1 MLVAGLSRLF
11 TTLGRNWEEAR
22 AGFPSDSTVP
32 GGIYSFCFIRPSQ
45 LRASCA
51 PPGFSSLCAE
61 GESHGRDPHGVFPRR
76 SSPPSPPPFYA
87 LLRER
92 LRAAAV
98 FHGLEPAEVAASLK
112 SCVRGDRPRTAM
124 QIHAVVVAAGLGR
137 HTTVSNALMNFYCK
151 ICRFSEA
158 LQIFNAM
165 SHRDVVSWNTVLSGF
180 PCTKDALSFAVTMA
194 RSGVIF
200 DAVTFTTALAY
211 TSDLDDDDDGGGGG
225 GGGSGFALQLHSQ
238 VVKAGFESDT
248 FVGNALISA
257 YAKAGLLEEADRVFG
272 EMVERDLVSWNA
284 LISGYAQ
291 EEDRW
296 ARAMEVFVAMTR
308 EGLVVDHVSLSSA
321 LAACGHERNLRMGR
335 QVHGMAMKSRLVK
348 GASVSNVLMSMY
360 AKCGSTD
367 CARRVFQDVEE
378 RNVVSWTT
386 MISIDAGEAL
396 ALFKEMLLDG
406 VEPNIVTFIA
416 LISAVAASG
425 PSARSGEA
433 IHGFC
438 FKAGV
443 RGSRNVCNSLVTMY
457 AKWGSMEAS
466 RRVFDGM
473 DSAEDAVSW
482 NALISG
488 YAQNGMCEEAMRA
501 FSSMMMTSRC
511 RPNDF
516 TFGSVVSAVASA
528 EETVCLTYGQRCHCL
543 ALKMGLDEGEH
554 LTGAL
559 IDMYSKRGSV
569 DGARRLFHQAPK
581 KSLISWTAM
590 ISAEARHANYV
601 GVVDLFEAMAANGVS
616 PDQLTFLAVL
626 TACGHGGMVDRGC
639 QVFSSMVDDHG
650 IEPNG
655 EHYSA
660 VVDMLGRA
668 GRLEEAERLVGAI
681 PGGAGLSAMQ
691 SLLGACRVHGDAA
704 MAARAADALLG
715 MGPTAESGTYVLLSN
730 IYAEMGEWEKVAKV
744 RKAMRDSGVRKEV
757 GFSWVDCGGGGVHRF
772 SSADKTH
779 PRAEDVHW
787 MSWFMGLQMRPLMDE

>member
-1 MLVAGLSRLF
+1 M
-11 TTLGRNWEEAR
+11 
-22 AGFPSDSTVP
+22 
-32 GGIYSFCFIRPSQ
+32 
-45 LRASCA
+45 
-51 PPGFSSLCAE
+51 
-61 GESHGRDPHGVFPRR
+61 
-76 SSPPSPPPFYA
+76 
-87 LLRER
+87 RER
-92 LRAAAV
+92 LRAAAGSR
-98 FHGLEPAEVAASLK
+98 GLEPAEVAFSLK
-112 SCVRGDRPRTAM
+112 SCVRGDRPRTAA

-137 HTTVSNALMNFYCK
+137 HTTVCNALMNFYCK
-151 ICRFSEA
+151 TGRFGEA
-158 LQIFNAM
+158 LQIFHAM
-165 SHRDVVSWNTVLSGF
+165 PHRDVVSWNTVLSGF
-180 PCTKDALSFAVTMA
+180 PCSEDALSFAVTMA
-194 RSGVIF
+194 RSGVVF
-200 DAVTFTTALAY
+200 DAVTFTTALAF
-211 TSDLDDDDDGGGGG
+211 TSDLDDDGGGGG
-225 GGGSGFALQLHSQ
+225 GGFGLQLHSQ
-238 VVKAGFESDT
+238 VVKTGFESDT

-257 YAKAGLLEEADRVFG
+257 YAKTGLLEEADRVFG
-272 EMVERDLVSWNA
+272 EMAERDLVSWNA

-291 EEDRW
+291 EENCW
-296 ARAMEVFVAMTR
+296 ARAVEVFVAMTR
-308 EGLVVDHVSLSSA
+308 EGLAADHVSLSSA
-321 LAACGHERNLRMGR
+321 LAACGHERSLRMGR
-335 QVHGMAMKSRLVK
+335 QVHGMAVKRRHDK

-406 VEPNIVTFIA
+406 VEPNIVTFVA
-416 LISAVAASG
+416 LISAVASSE

-443 RGSRNVCNSLVTMY
+443 AGSRNVCNSLVTMY

-466 RRVFDGM
+466 RRLFDGIG
-473 DSAEDAVSW
+473 SVEDAVSW

-488 YAQNGMCEEAMRA
+488 YAQNGMCEEALRA

-511 RPNDF
+511 RPNEF
-516 TFGSVVSAVASA
+516 TFGSLVSAVASA
-528 EETVCLTYGQRCHCL
+528 EETVCSTYGQRCHCL

-569 DGARRLFHQAPK
+569 DGARKLFHQAPK

-590 ISAEARHANYV
+590 ISAEARHANYM

-639 QVFSSMVDDHG
+639 QVFRSMVDGHG
-650 IEPNG
+650 IEPTG

-681 PGGAGLSAMQ
+681 PGGAGLSALQ
-691 SLLGACRVHGDAA
+691 SLLGACRVHGDGA
-704 MAARAADALLG
+704 MAARAADALLS
-715 MGPTAESGTYVLLSN
+715 MGPAAESGGTYVLLSN
-730 IYAEMGEWEKVAKV
+730 IYAEMGDWGKVAKV

-779 PRAEDVHW
+779 PLAEDVHW
-787 MSWFMGLQMRPLMDE
+787 MAWFMGLQMRPLMDD